1 MKINNLVK
9 LTVIP
14 VLFILPLLLTSAQ
27 SVLPAREA
35 KDLQD
40 ESLPKLDAPRVQA
53 IKAEN
58 QERRCELATKRIAEK
73 VNRYRNLEKR
83 HQGVYMGLGNKLEN
97 LVSRLEADGYTGE
110 NIDALKADITQLNE
124 FAANLKTSYTNYLNR
139 LDELKTAG
147 CTDSD
152 VNFQEALKTARE
164 ELAATG
170 VVIGE
175 IKEFYLTE
183 IKPDIAAMRTQIQ
196 EEKLGQQ
203 EDSETEDEKTEEEK
217 D

>member
-14 VLFILPLLLTSAQ
+14 ALFILPLLLTSAQ
-27 SVLPAREA
+27 TVLPAREA
-35 KDLQD
+35 KDLQN
-40 ESLPKLDAPRVQA
+40 ESLPKLDNPRVME
-53 IKAEN
+53 IKAAN
-58 QERRCELATKRIAEK
+58 QERRCELATQRIAEK
-73 VNRYRNLEKR
+73 VSRYRNLEKR
-83 HQGVYMGLGNKLEN
+83 HQGVYLGLGNKLEN
-97 LVSRLEADGYTGE
+97 LVSRLEADGYTGG
-110 NIDALKADITQLNE
+110 NIEALKTDITQLNE
-124 FAANLKTSYTNYLNR
+124 LAAKMKTSYTNYLSR

-164 ELAATG
+164 ELTASGA
-170 VVIGE
+170 VIKE

-183 IKPDIAAMRTQIQ
+183 VKPDIAAMRTQIQ

-203 EDSETEDEKTEEEK
+203 EGNETEDENTEEEK